1 MPPFPSDDKH
11 KLPFGKSLS
20 VTLNGL
26 EIDISHE
33 CERTRLAAHSSW
45 IVVSTF
51 NTTVDFSG
59 SRLIRAR
66 RPSRACADPS
76 DTHSSFD
83 TVQIQLQLRS
93 HISTPERGHESSFSR
108 THRNMFFKGG
118 LFAHPVPVSLK
129 IPQSQAFFQSH
140 EIDVGICRPIR
151 QSSTTIGSSEIS
163 INHTP
168 CKQTLHAISTTS

>member
-59 SRLIRAR
+59 SRLIPAR

-93 HISTPERGHESSFSR
+93 HISTPERGNESWFSR
-108 THRNMFFKGG
+108 APRFVFFKGFS
-118 LFAHPVPVSLK
+118 LTQPVPVSLK
-129 IPQSQAFFQSH
+129 IPQ
-140 EIDVGICRPIR
+140 I
-151 QSSTTIGSSEIS
+151 SSFIS
-163 INHTP
+163 ATY
-168 CKQTLHAISTTS
+168 A